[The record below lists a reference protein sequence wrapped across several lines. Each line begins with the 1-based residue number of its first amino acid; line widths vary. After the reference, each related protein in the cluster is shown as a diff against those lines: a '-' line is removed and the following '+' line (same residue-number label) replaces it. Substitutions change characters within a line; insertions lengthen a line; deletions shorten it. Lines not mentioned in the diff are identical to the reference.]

1 MATTPPGF
9 GPTFESKAKGASRLT
24 FSAIRS
30 RLTAPHQALPA
41 HLRSVLPNGKLPC
54 DLIEGIEDVGRY
66 DLRAPRTVPLSFDW
80 RRFAA
85 LRLGL
90 VMRKVPLP

>member
-1 MATTPPGF
+1 MVSDHCQDKIIKPIF
-9 GPTFESKAKGASRLT
+9 LE
-24 FSAIRS
+24 
-30 RLTAPHQALPA
+30 
-41 HLRSVLPNGKLPC
+41 
-54 DLIEGIEDVGRY
+54 DLEEKRRNY
-66 DLRAPRTVPLSFDW
+66 LRAPRTVPFSFDW